1 MFYFVLALSPESP
14 RQAYN
19 DENNAA
25 YVLTLPGSVM
35 DLTTLLNSKKLRGR
49 GNKEG
54 AVRIFQLLQEDQLG
68 QLETRRGRTSK
79 VCVFNSSWFTVQ

>member
-1 MFYFVLALSPESP
+1 MSPESP
-14 RQAYN
+14 RQSYN

-35 DLTTLLNSKKLRGR
+35 DLTTLLNSKKFRGR

-54 AVRIFQLLQEDQLG
+54 AIRIFQLLQEDQLG
-68 QLETRRGRTSK
+68 QLETRRGRTFK
-79 VCVFNSSWFTVQ
+79 VCVFNTS